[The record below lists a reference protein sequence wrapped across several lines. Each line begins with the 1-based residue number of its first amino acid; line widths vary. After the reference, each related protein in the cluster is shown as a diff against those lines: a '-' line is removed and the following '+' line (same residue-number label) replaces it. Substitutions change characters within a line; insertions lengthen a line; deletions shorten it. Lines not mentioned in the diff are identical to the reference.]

1 MVAEHQRARQVHLA
15 AADVAVDVDA
25 AGHDDAAGELDG
37 LVELRAR
44 PGIVDDAPVADVEV
58 AGDALGRIIPGRD
71 LREVIT
77 AIERQLGVNLTI
89 RWAPGRSID
98 IPRSILAIER
108 AEMSL
113 GWKPKTRFDTG
124 LALTIDWIRDN
135 RAVIEQRAR

>member
-1 MVAEHQRARQVHLA
+1 MDAFEA
-15 AADVAVDVDA
+15 AMTDTGSNRVFNI
-25 AGHDDAAGELDG
+25 GT
-37 LVELRAR
+37 
-44 PGIVDDAPVADVEV
+44 GI
-58 AGDALGRIIPGRD
+58 GRD

-113 GWKPKTRFDTG
+113 GWKPKTPFDTG

-135 RAVIEQRAR
+135 QAVIEQRAR